1 MDERLK
7 KLVVIIII
15 GVVGVAVILKDFGLF
30 FDPYFGIFGLPIIHE
45 PLEQVPPADPVPGRN
60 PIFVEIDN
68 LTISVTPRFEL
79 HLLHR
84 GNFYNLQLTIN
95 ITNNGP
101 TDITDFSA
109 GKVSVYGNTSQL
121 YYTFGLLTQ
130 DNTTVPEGE
139 TRIITYTQDR
149 RMPLVYSMWGDNFQ
163 YARVLATLGNSEVIL
178 TSPLSYVAI
187 GIE

>member
-1 MDERLK
+1 MDRRLK
-7 KLVVIIII
+7 RILAVVII
-15 GVVGVAVILKDFGLF
+15 GVTGVAVILINFGIL
-30 FDPYFGIFGLPIIHE
+30 FDPNFGIFGLPIILE
-45 PLEQVPPADPVPGRN
+45 PLEPVPPADLVPGWD

-68 LTISVTPRFEL
+68 LTISVTPQFDL

-101 TDITDFSA
+101 TDITDLSA
-109 GKVSVYGNTSQL
+109 SKVSVYSNTSQL

-130 DNTTVPEGE
+130 ENTTIPEGE
-139 TRIITYTQDR
+139 MKIITYTQDR
-149 RMPLVYSMWGDNFQ
+149 RMPVVYSMWGDNFQ
-163 YARVLATLGNSEVIL
+163 YARVLAALGNTEVIL
-178 TSPLSYVAI
+178 TSPLRYVAI